1 LRAYLLVTLLLFAIF
16 GSIAG
21 FLYNKFSTLAG
32 RDFTPPPVVIAA
44 DVARE
49 SVWRTTLDAVGT
61 LRAVRGA
68 ELAAETSGE
77 IIAIAVSSGQQVE
90 KGQLLLTLNDSVEQA
105 SKRRQEANLEL
116 ARLLFERDASLI
128 KQKSI
133 PQSQYDRSRA
143 DLESAIAQLAEIEA
157 RLDNKRIVA
166 PFTGTLG
173 IIRVKEGDYIASGT
187 AITTLQDLSEL
198 EIDFSVPAH
207 HAPRMR
213 SGLSIE
219 VFSTSFPQRSFAA
232 VLQALDSRVDAGTRN
247 LSLRARLL
255 ESQGLLPGM
264 FVRLR
269 IDLDLPRQLVSVPET
284 AISYSLQGDTVWVVR
299 EEEQDLLAEPRVVR
313 TGPARDGQIAITSG
327 IAAGERVVIAGQNK
341 LSRGARVTIDD
352 SVAM

>member
-1 LRAYLLVTLLLFAIF
+1 MRAYLLVTLLLIVIF

-32 RDFTPPPVVIAA
+32 MDFTPPPVVIAA

-49 SVWRTTLDAVGT
+49 SVWRTNLDAVGT

-77 IIAIAVSSGQQVE
+77 IIAIAVNSGQQVE
-90 KGQLLLTLNDSVEQA
+90 AGQLLLTLNDSVEQA

-143 DLESAIAQLAEIEA
+143 DLDSAIAQLAEIEA

-166 PFTGTLG
+166 PFSGTLG
-173 IIRVKEGDYIASGT
+173 IIRVKEGDYIESGT
-187 AITTLQDLSEL
+187 AISTLQDLSEL

-207 HAPRMR
+207 HAPSMR
-213 SGLSIE
+213 SGLNID
-219 VFSTSFPQRSFAA
+219 VFSNAVPGRRFAA

-247 LSLRARLL
+247 LSLRARML
-255 ESQGLLPGM
+255 EADGLLPGM
-264 FVRLR
+264 FVRLS
-269 IDLDLPRQLVSVPET
+269 IDLDKPRELVSVPET
-284 AISYSLQGDTVWVVR
+284 AISYSLQGDTIWVIH
-299 EEEQDLLAEPRVVR
+299 EEAGALSVEARVVR
-313 TGPARDGQIAITSG
+313 TGPARDGRIAIVQG
-327 IAAGERVVIAGQNK
+327 IEAGERVVIAGQNK
-341 LSRGARVTIDD
+341 LSQGVSVTVDD